1 MRKPLG
7 AIALAVTAAVFLTSC
22 GQGDGPAE
30 SAGSSDAGALVVYT
44 NSNSEGRGEWLQ
56 AKAAKPG
63 FEIVGACGADATNKL
78 IAEKTTPLPT
88 SYMD

>member
-7 AIALAVTAAVFLTSC
+7 CHSTCFLTSC

-30 SAGSSDAGALVVYT
+30 SAGSSDAGTLVVYT

-63 FEIVGACGADATNKL
+63 FEIVGAGGADATNKL